1 MFIRNRQRHGGKEKL
16 MGDDTREMDAFDEA
30 LKAEAI
36 PSQIQDHMQLKDDE
50 FYINDH
56 NECIY
61 HVVTGVLNS
70 IVTNPQQSL
79 SSLIKD
85 ERFSNVERRHLES
98 LGQII
103 SKESAT
109 LSRITTEALLI
120 AKKLEVEHI
129 DRVNAFLISGTKKE
143 PIM

>member
-1 MFIRNRQRHGGKEKL
+1 
-16 MGDDTREMDAFDEA
+16 
-30 LKAEAI
+30 
-36 PSQIQDHMQLKDDE
+36 
-50 FYINDH
+50 
-56 NECIY
+56 
-61 HVVTGVLNS
+61 VLNS